1 VTDGR
6 VRVVPVL
13 LEDCEI
19 PTLLR
24 VKKYVDLRSDYHRGL
39 EQILEAVG

>member
-1 VTDGR
+1 MTA
-6 VRVVPVL
+6 VL

-24 VKKYVDLRSDYHRGL
+24 VKKYVDLRHDYSAGL
-39 EQILEAVG
+39 EQILDAFVS